1 MLTTLDRY
9 LLKKLLRTFVPT
21 TLALGFVFF
30 LGATFRLLKVEELS
44 LGQVTLAL
52 PWLLPFLLPY
62 LLPLAWV
69 VAVSLVFGRMVAD
82 QEVLAFTSLGIP
94 QRSLAWPAVL
104 VAVPLSALSLWL
116 TAALVPHCYQMR
128 KEAARAVFQQFLSL
142 GEGQHLSRV
151 FEKEGF
157 DIYVRSYGE
166 RGLRGVVLHY
176 DAAGGGG
183 GAQAAQVVAARGS
196 IGEGSRTERLELT
209 LEDVTLTLQAPGE
222 ERYTT
227 PPVRA
232 HLERYVQAVGLAGRR
247 RIKAQDYATPD
258 LRREMERDAARW
270 ALAGAAGGFAAFKAA
285 DDERGAEGRVELA
298 LRAAIALA
306 PLLLTL
312 LTIPLT
318 LLLKAPN
325 PLVPFGAGLAAASGL
340 FFAPLLLG
348 RSLGEAT
355 GQGAFVFLG
364 CAVAL
369 VSAGALAWRAGRQ

>member
-9 LLKKLLRTFVPT
+9 VLRRLLTTFVPT
-21 TLALGFVFF
+21 SLALGFLFF

-52 PWLLPFLLPY
+52 PWLVPFLLPY

-69 VAVSLVFGRMVAD
+69 ISVTLVFGRMVAD

-104 VAVPLSALSLWL
+104 VAAPLSAFSLWL
-116 TAALVPHCYQMR
+116 TATLVPHCYQMR

-142 GEGQHLSRV
+142 GEGKHLSRT

-157 DIYVRSYGE
+157 DIYVREYGDHE
-166 RGLRGVVLHY
+166 LRGVVLHY
-176 DAAGGGG
+176 DVGDAGRG
-183 GAQAAQVVAARGS
+183 QAAQVVAARGS
-196 IGEGSRTERLELT
+196 IGAASRTERLELT
-209 LEDVTLTLQAPGE
+209 LEDVSITLQAPGD

-232 HLERYVQAVGLAGRR
+232 HLERYVQAVGLSGRR

-258 LRREMERDAARW
+258 LKREVERDAGRR
-270 ALAGAAGGFAAFKAA
+270 ALAGAAGGFAAFKQGK
-285 DDERGAEGRVELA
+285 DERGVEARVELA
-298 LRAAIALA
+298 LRAAIATA

-312 LTIPLT
+312 LAAPLT
-318 LLLKAPN
+318 FLLRAQN
-325 PLVPFGAGLAAASGL
+325 PLVPFSAGLAAASGL

-355 GQGAFVFLG
+355 GHGAFVFLG

-369 VSAGALAWRAGRQ
+369 ASAGVVAWRAGRR